1 MDGVCSGLY
10 HAVHPIMTQ
19 DDASVL
25 TVPAYRGELRKLPHG
40 RRHAFLR
47 HLRNIIQEATEPA
60 PSSSSSQPE
69 LPMRLRVIASAAC
82 ACCGGHCCS
91 RGAEHAYLDD
101 TTIRRVAA
109 AHPTLTP
116 RTVARLYREHLPATS
131 FVGSCVF
138 HAAQGCSLPRA
149 LRSDLCNSFYCNPL
163 KRFIQAH
170 FDGAPPVQRIESRK
184 GAD

>member
-1 MDGVCSGLY
+1 
-10 HAVHPIMTQ
+10 MTQ

-25 TVPAYRGELRKLPHG
+25 TVPAYRGELRKLPRA

-47 HLRNIIQEATEPA
+47 HLRNIIKEATEPA
-60 PSSSSSQPE
+60 PSSSPPTPE

-82 ACCGGHCCS
+82 AACGGHCCS

-109 AHPTLTP
+109 TRPPLTS
-116 RTVARLYREHLPATS
+116 RTIARLYREHLPETS
-131 FVGSCVF
+131 FAGSCVF
-138 HAAQGCSLPRA
+138 HAPQGCALPRE
-149 LRSDLCNSFYCNPL
+149 LRADLCNRFYCNPL
-163 KRFIQAH
+163 KRFIH
-170 FDGAPPVQRIESRK
+170 RYVDSAPVVQRIEPRK